1 MPKHTSLFDYHSEH
15 AKTVDFAG
23 YEMPLWYTNTTDEHL
38 AVRNRSGIFDVSHMG
53 RVTIKGSSAGALVD
67 YLVPTQ
73 ASSQPSSKSFYT
85 LLLNENAGI
94 MDDLIVIK
102 RSQDDYLLVINAATS
117 EKDLKHIEK
126 ATSRFDAEIENITQ
140 STTMI
145 AVQGPEATQ
154 VLQPIASSDL
164 SELKR
169 FRNTEASVDGGRASI
184 TRTGYTGEDGYEII
198 MFDSGPDNNHSAMK
212 VWGELARNSTPC
224 GLAARDSLRLE
235 AGLPLYG
242 SDIDEDTN
250 PVEADLYWVVSKEKE
265 GYIGRQRLGE
275 LLAQKPPRI
284 RRGLLLTDK
293 IPRRDFE
300 VSTPTREP
308 IGKITS
314 GTFSPILKKGVALA
328 YLNSDHSQFGERVS
342 VNVRG
347 TNVDANVVKPPF
359 YDDRIYGWK
368 RENKR

>member
-1 MPKHTSLFDYHSEH
+1 MSAYHSEH
-15 AKTVDFAG
+15 AKTVEFAD

-53 RVTIKGSSAGALVD
+53 RVTIKGSGAGNLVD

-85 LLLNENAGI
+85 LLLNQNAGI
-94 MDDLIVIK
+94 IDDLIVIK
-102 RSQDDYLLVINAATS
+102 RNQDDYLLVINAATS
-117 EKDLKHIEK
+117 EKDLNHIKK
-126 ATSRFDAEIENITQ
+126 ASSRFDAEIENITQ

-154 VLQPIASSDL
+154 VLQPIASTDL

-169 FRNTEASVDGGRASI
+169 FRNTEAPVGGGRASI

-198 MFDSGPDNNHSAMK
+198 MYDSGPDNNQNAMK
-212 VWGELARNSTPC
+212 VWSKLAQNSKPC

-250 PVEADLYWVVSKEKE
+250 PVEADLSWVISKEKDD
-265 GYIGRQRLGE
+265 YIGYQRLSM
-275 LLAQKPPRI
+275 LLAQQPSRI
-284 RRGLLLTDK
+284 RRGLLLIDK

-300 VSTPTREP
+300 VATPAREI

-314 GTFSPILKKGVALA
+314 GTFSPILKKGIALA
-328 YLNSDHSQFGERVS
+328 YVNSDHSQLGERVL

-347 TNVDANVVKPPF
+347 IHVEAHLVKPPF
-359 YDDRIYGWK
+359 YDERIYGWK
-368 RENKR
+368 REKR

>member
-1 MPKHTSLFDYHSEH
+1 MFDYHTAH
-15 AKTVDFAG
+15 AKTVEFAD
-23 YEMPLWYTNTTDEHL
+23 YEMPLWYSNTTDEHL
-38 AVRNRSGIFDVSHMG
+38 AVRNKSGIFDVSHMG
-53 RVTIKGSSAGALVD
+53 RVTIKGSGAGSLVD

-73 ASSQPSSKSFYT
+73 SSSQPSSKSFYT

-94 MDDLIVIK
+94 IDDLIVIK

-117 EKDLKHIEK
+117 EKDLNHIEK
-126 ATSRFDAEIENITQ
+126 AASSFDVEIDNITQ

-145 AVQGPEATQ
+145 AVQGPEATR
-154 VLQPIASSDL
+154 VLQPIVSTNL

-169 FRNTEASVDGGRASI
+169 FRNTEAPVRGDHASI

-198 MFDSGPDNNHSAMK
+198 IYNSGPDNNHNAMK
-212 VWGELARNSTPC
+212 VWSQLAQDSKPC

-242 SDIDEDTN
+242 SDINEDTN
-250 PVEADLYWVVSKEKE
+250 PVEADLCWVVSKEKE
-265 GYIGRQRLGE
+265 GYIGYQRLSE
-275 LLAQKPPRI
+275 LLAHQPSQI
-284 RRGLLLTDK
+284 RRGLMLTDK

-300 VSTPTREP
+300 VVTSMREA

-314 GTFSPILKKGVALA
+314 GTFSPILKKGIAMA
-328 YLNSDHSQFGERVS
+328 YLKSDHSQFGERVL

-347 TNVDANVVKPPF
+347 KYVDAHIEKPPF
-359 YDDRIYGWK
+359 YDERVYGWK
-368 RENKR
+368 REKR